1 MKEAVELLVKSLVR
15 HPDAVEVQEIPRDGR
30 TTILEI
36 RVQDTDMGP
45 LIGRQGR
52 TIRALRAI
60 FDAVSQK
67 HHHRYILEIVE

>member
-15 HPDAVEVQEIPRDGR
+15 HPDAVEVREIERDNR
-30 TTILEI
+30 TTLIEM

-52 TIRALRAI
+52 TIRALRTI
-60 FDAVSQK
+60 FDAVSVK

>member
-15 HPDAVEVQEIPRDGR
+15 NPEAVEVEEIPRDSR
-30 TTILEI
+30 TTIIEV

-52 TIRALRAI
+52 TIKALRTI

-67 HHHRYILEIVE
+67 HHHRFILEIVE